1 MFRAA
6 RFGVAAELP
15 DADGRLHPFDEVLG
29 QALDHV
35 RPYARELDCED
46 ELALIPALVA
56 AGGGAGRQREVY
68 ELSGIDALLRDLTR
82 TTGET
87 SGIIQS

>member
-6 RFGVAAELP
+6 RFGVCAELP
-15 DADGRLHPFDEVLG
+15 DVDGHLRPFDDVLAE
-29 QALDHV
+29 ALDHV
-35 RPYARELDCED
+35 QRYARELDCEE

-68 ELSGIDALLRDLTR
+68 ELSGIDALLRELTAA
-82 TTGET
+82 TAET
-87 SGIIQS
+87 SGIIQK